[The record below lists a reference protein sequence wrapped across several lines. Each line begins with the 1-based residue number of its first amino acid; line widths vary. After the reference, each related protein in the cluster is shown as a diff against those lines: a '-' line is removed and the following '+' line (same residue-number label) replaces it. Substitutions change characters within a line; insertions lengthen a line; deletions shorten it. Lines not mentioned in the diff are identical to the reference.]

1 MSITGI
7 RPEKLVALLDEGFSE
22 EYLKD
27 IMQVKPC
34 PNNPTFDLNSEARQ
48 MLGLD
53 CERDRAAVSMSNW
66 DVSPV
71 APRRVINVS
80 GRRNEE

>member
-1 MSITGI
+1 MTIQGI
-7 RPEKLVALLDEGFSE
+7 RPEKLAALLDEGFSE

-27 IMQVKPC
+27 IMQFKPC
-34 PNNPTFDLNSEARQ
+34 PENPKFDLNSEARQ

-53 CERDRAAVSMSNW
+53 CEHNRAAVSMTNW
-66 DVSPV
+66 EVNAV

-80 GRRNEE
+80 GRRNEG

>member
-1 MSITGI
+1 MSIAGI

-34 PNNPTFDLNSEARQ
+34 PKNPKFDLNSEARQ
-48 MLGLD
+48 ILGLD
-53 CERDRAAVSMSNW
+53 CEHNRAAVSMSNW
-66 DVSPV
+66 EVSAT

>member
-1 MSITGI
+1 MSIPGI

-22 EYLKD
+22 DYLRE

-34 PNNPTFDLNSEARQ
+34 PKNPKFDLNSEARQ

-53 CERDRAAVSMSNW
+53 SEHNRAAVSMTNW
-66 DVSPV
+66 DVSV
-71 APRRVINVS
+71 TAPRRDINPI
-80 GRRNEE
+80 GKRYEK

>member
-1 MSITGI
+1 MSISGI
-7 RPEKLVALLDEGFSE
+7 RPEKLVALLDEGFTE

-34 PNNPTFDLNSEARQ
+34 PNNPKFDLNSEARQ

-53 CERDRAAVSMSNW
+53 CEHDRAAVSMTNW
-66 DVSPV
+66 NVSAV
-71 APRRVINVS
+71 APRRVIKVS
-80 GRRNEE
+80 GKHYEE